1 MKTGDVVEFNQSKY
15 FKFIRE
21 IGSGGT
27 GVANLFKDETT
38 NTLFAIK
45 KYQPI
50 GPNIEYR
57 EDFYHRFVE
66 EIKIL
71 FNLSHPNIVRVY
83 NYYLY
88 PNYLLGY
95 LQMEYIEGVSIDVY
109 AKNNN
114 IDLNR
119 LFRSAIN
126 SFECLEKNNILHRDI
141 RPENM
146 LIDNNGDL
154 KIIDFGFGKI
164 LDGSNRDNSIIL
176 NWPSTEY
183 PAEVITDRDYTL
195 QTEIYFLGSLFRR
208 LIKENDIID
217 FRFINVIEKMCETKF
232 EQRYQSFEDIS
243 SDIAKGILLQMDFT
257 ASEKN
262 AYQSIADLLTILINH
277 HINNFY
283 PETEVEKIQN
293 DLEVVLKNCALEEF
307 VQDNSLLISCFLK
320 NGFSYSKR
328 KIVKVKTIQ
337 NFYQLLLNS
346 DAMKKEIII
355 ENLRTRLSLIN
366 IKSDFVDISDD
377 DLPF

>member
-126 SFECLEKNNILHRDI
+126 SFECLEKNNI
-141 RPENM
+141 
-146 LIDNNGDL
+146 GV
-154 KIIDFGFGKI
+154 
-164 LDGSNRDNSIIL
+164 S
-176 NWPSTEY
+176 
-183 PAEVITDRDYTL
+183 
-195 QTEIYFLGSLFRR
+195 
-208 LIKENDIID
+208 
-217 FRFINVIEKMCETKF
+217 
-232 EQRYQSFEDIS
+232 
-243 SDIAKGILLQMDFT
+243 
-257 ASEKN
+257 
-262 AYQSIADLLTILINH
+262 
-277 HINNFY
+277 
-283 PETEVEKIQN
+283 
-293 DLEVVLKNCALEEF
+293 
-307 VQDNSLLISCFLK
+307 
-320 NGFSYSKR
+320 
-328 KIVKVKTIQ
+328 
-337 NFYQLLLNS
+337 
-346 DAMKKEIII
+346 
-355 ENLRTRLSLIN
+355 
-366 IKSDFVDISDD
+366 IKS
-377 DLPF
+377 